1 MSTPKFSPADIAA
14 AVGKK
19 FAPTAEQATVIEG
32 GLGPKLVTAGAGA
45 GKTETMASR
54 VVSLVANGYV
64 RPEQVLGL
72 TFTRKAAQQLEQRI
86 RNSLIQLRDTG
97 LFAPGSEVAQA
108 LESIAPKVMTY
119 DAYAGELVSEYGLYL
134 PVEPSARLI
143 TDAERFAIAHEIVSN
158 HSGEMTTTTSVAT
171 VAQNVL
177 KLADNMGNVLM
188 SQDDIREHARIML
201 SDATEL
207 PKARKSGP
215 EFSKDLQKILDVQ
228 KIRVE
233 YLELVEGLQ
242 RQQHELGVVSF
253 GEQMTFAAR
262 VASAQPGIGA
272 IQRQRYRVVMLDEYQ
287 DTSHSQRV
295 LLRSLFG
302 GTPHPELSVTAVGD
316 PMQAIYGWRGA
327 TTENLNAFIRDFP
340 LEDDTPAPQDQLTVS
355 WRNPSRVL
363 DLANVVADD
372 IFAGAHP
379 RPVDRLSAR
388 PGADEGDVQLG
399 YFETQEQER
408 EFVASHMKKIYER
421 SQQVEIDDTGRAT
434 KKSLS
439 AAILVRTNRHAAE
452 IGRHLQAHGVPYEI
466 VGLGGLLWEPEI
478 QDMVAIATMLVRPQ
492 DSAAALRI
500 LAGPLCGLG
509 MTDINALHKRVENMT
524 GAAEERIVYSPG
536 DDPLDHLRAQLQ
548 QQVDNATTKR
558 PEQILGLADAVA
570 DMGEA
575 ERYTDEGRERIE
587 KLASKLRHLRGYSL
601 GKSLSDLFADIETT
615 FNLRT
620 EVLARDSV
628 GGATHLDK
636 FSDIVASYQG
646 DTVGGLLDYLDLARE
661 HENGLDPGE
670 VPAVDDRVLVL
681 TVHKSKG
688 LEWEHVCVLHA
699 DSTTYGAKANCFITK
714 VEQVPDEDDVIEPEP
729 QYDKNGEPKPITRT
743 DYGKAAKA
751 LEKQYKADNAE
762 ESARLFYVAM
772 TRTEKSLTVT
782 GGGTNSFKPGHGS
795 KKRPYLYLEMLA
807 EKFPDLVVEWTV
819 PDEEPEDA
827 TGQGL
832 ESGVFPFLEPTP
844 AAVRGAKLVEAART
858 DLPEVQSGEE
868 FGLWESDAMALIEEH
883 RALTTPVL
891 EVPMPSE
898 LTASDVVNL
907 ATDPDEFARRRRR
920 PVPFKPNSY
929 AKRGTAF
936 HSWLE
941 ERFGMEAL
949 LEEGELPGTGEVPVA
964 DVEALKEKFL
974 ESEWANRSPYAVE
987 TPFRFNSGG
996 QILNGRMDAVFKEPD
1011 GSWFVVDWKTGR
1023 PPQGRD
1029 MEHAALQLAIY
1040 REGWRRIIAD
1050 GQPIRAGFHYV
1061 SDNFTFEPRNLPDG
1075 EELARL
1081 LSTVTTK

>member
-1 MSTPKFSPADIAA
+1 MSTPNFSPADIAA

-19 FAPTAEQATVIEG
+19 FAPTEEQSQVIAG

-54 VVSLVANGYV
+54 VVSLVANGLV

-86 RNSLIQLRDTG
+86 RKSLIQLRDTG
-97 LFAPGSEVAQA
+97 LFAPGSEVAKS
-108 LESIAPKVMTY
+108 LESIAPKVSTY
-119 DAYAGELVSEYGLYL
+119 DSYAGELVREYGLYL

-158 HSGEMTTTTSVAT
+158 FDGEMTTKTSVAT
-171 VAQNVL
+171 VAQTVL
-177 KLADNMGNVLM
+177 KLADSMGNVLM
-188 SQDDIREHARIML
+188 DEEDIREHARIML

-207 PKARKSGP
+207 PKSRKNGP
-215 EFSKDLQKILDVQ
+215 EFSQELQKILNVQ

-233 YLELVEGLQ
+233 YLELVAAVQAE
-242 RQQHELGVVSF
+242 QHAQGVVSF
-253 GEQMTFAAR
+253 GEQMSFAAR
-262 VASAQPGIGA
+262 VAAANPSIGA

-302 GTPHPELSVTAVGD
+302 GAAHPNLSVTAVGD

-327 TTENLNAFIRDFP
+327 TTENLNAFIQDFP
-340 LEDDTPAPQDQLTVS
+340 AAENTPAPQDQLTVS

-372 IFAGAHP
+372 IFAGSNP

-399 YFETQEQER
+399 YFETLEQER
-408 EFVASHMKKIYER
+408 EFVARHLRAIYDKT
-421 SQQVEIDDTGRAT
+421 QDTQEP
-434 KKSLS
+434 LS
-439 AAILVRTNRHAAE
+439 AAVLVRTNRHAAE
-452 IGRHLQAHGVPYEI
+452 IARHLKAHGVPYEI

-478 QDMVAIATMLVRPQ
+478 QDIVALATMLVRPQ
-492 DSAAALRI
+492 DSAAALRV

-509 MTDINALHKRVENMT
+509 LSDIMALRQRVDNMT
-524 GAAEERIVYSPG
+524 GAADERVVFTPG
-536 DDPLDHLRAQLQ
+536 DDPMEHLRAQLH
-548 QQVDNATTKR
+548 QQVAEATTNR
-558 PEQILGLADAVA
+558 PEQVLGLADAVA

-587 KLASKLRHLRGYSL
+587 KLASKLRHLRTYSL
-601 GKSLSDLFADIETT
+601 GKSLADLFSDIETI

-620 EVLARDSV
+620 EVLSRNHA

-636 FSDIVASYQG
+636 FADIVANYQG
-646 DTVGGLLDYLDLARE
+646 DSLVGLLDFLDLARE
-661 HENGLDPGE
+661 HEDGLDPGE

-699 DSTTYGAKANCFITK
+699 DSTTYGAKANSFIYK
-714 VEQVPDEDDVIEPEP
+714 VDQVPSEEDIIEPEP
-729 QYDKNGEPKPITRT
+729 KYDKNGEPKPLTRS
-743 DYGKAAKA
+743 DYMNAAKA
-751 LEKQYKADNAE
+751 LDKQYKEANAE

-782 GGGTNSFKPGHGS
+782 GGGTNSYKAGHGS
-795 KKRPYLYLEMLA
+795 KKGPYVYLEMLA
-807 EKFPDLVVEWTV
+807 EKFPELVVEWNV
-819 PDEEPEDA
+819 PEDPA
-827 TGQGL
+827 DENADTAIDSAQ
-832 ESGVFPFLEPTP
+832 FPFLQPTP
-844 AAVRGAKLVEAART
+844 SALMGAQLVDEAKE
-858 DLPEVQSGEE
+858 DLPKLQSGEE
-868 FGLWESDAMALIEEH
+868 FGLWESDATALIEEH
-883 RALTTPVL
+883 KALTTPVV
-891 EVPMPSE
+891 EVTMPSE
-898 LTASDVVNL
+898 LTASDVVSL
-907 ATDPDEFARRRRR
+907 STDPEEFARRRRR

-949 LEEGELPGTGEVPVA
+949 LEEDELPGTGETPVA

-974 ESEWANRSPYAVE
+974 ESAWADRTPYAVE

-1029 MEHAALQLAIY
+1029 MDNAALQLAIY
-1040 REGWRRIIAD
+1040 KEGWRRIIAD
-1050 GQPIRAGFHYV
+1050 GKPIRAGFHYV
-1061 SDNFTFEPRNLPDG
+1061 ADNFTFEPRNLPNG

-1081 LSTVTTK
+1081 LSTAATK

>member
-1 MSTPKFSPADIAA
+1 MSTPNFSPADIAA

-19 FAPTAEQATVIEG
+19 FAPTAEQAKVIEG

-54 VVSLVANGYV
+54 VVSLVANGLV

-86 RNSLIQLRDTG
+86 RKSLIQLRDTG
-97 LFAPGSEVAQA
+97 LFAPGSEVAKS
-108 LESIAPKVMTY
+108 LESIAPKVSTY
-119 DAYAGELVSEYGLYL
+119 DSFAGELVREYGLYL

-158 HSGEMTTTTSVAT
+158 YEGAMTTKTSVAT
-171 VAQNVL
+171 VAQTVL
-177 KLADNMGNVLM
+177 KLADSMGNVLM
-188 SQDDIREHARIML
+188 DADDIREHARVML

-215 EFSKDLQKILDVQ
+215 EFSQELQKILDVQ
-228 KIRVE
+228 QIRVE
-233 YLELVEGLQ
+233 YLELVAAVQAE
-242 RQQHELGVVSF
+242 QHAQGVVSF
-253 GEQMTFAAR
+253 GEQMSFAAR
-262 VASAQPGIGA
+262 VADANPGIGT

-302 GTPHPELSVTAVGD
+302 GAPHPNLSVTAVGD

-340 LEDDTPAPQDQLTVS
+340 LDDTTAAPQDQLTVS

-372 IFAGAHP
+372 IFAGANP

-388 PGADEGDVQLG
+388 PGAEAGDVKLG
-399 YFETQEQER
+399 YFETLELER
-408 EFVASHMKKIYER
+408 EFVAQHMRAIYDQTQENK
-421 SQQVEIDDTGRAT
+421 EP
-434 KKSLS
+434 LS
-439 AAILVRTNRHAAE
+439 AAVLVRTNRHAAE
-452 IGRHLQAHGVPYEI
+452 IGRHLEAHGVPFEI

-478 QDMVAIATMLVRPQ
+478 QDLVAIATMLVRPQ
-492 DSAAALRI
+492 DSASALRI

-509 MTDINALHKRVENMT
+509 MSDIVALHKRVENMT
-524 GAAEERIVYSPG
+524 GASDERVVYTPG
-536 DDPLDHLRAQLQ
+536 DDPLEHLRAQLQ

-575 ERYTDEGRERIE
+575 ERYTEEGRGRIE
-587 KLASKLRHLRGYSL
+587 KLASKLRHLRSYSL
-601 GKSLSDLFADIETT
+601 GKSLPDLFADIESI

-620 EVLARDSV
+620 EVLARDRA

-636 FSDIVASYQG
+636 FADIVASYQG
-646 DTVGGLLDYLDLARE
+646 DTLGGLLDYLELARE
-661 HENGLDPGE
+661 HEDGLDPGE

-688 LEWEHVCVLHA
+688 LEWEHVSVLHA
-699 DSTTYGAKANCFITK
+699 DSSTYGAKANSFITK
-714 VEQVPDEDDVIEPEP
+714 VEQVPSEDDVIEPEP
-729 QYDKNGEPKPITRT
+729 QYDKNGDEKPITRT

-751 LEKQYKADNAE
+751 LERQYKDANAE

-782 GGGTNSFKPGHGS
+782 GGGTNAHKAGHGS
-795 KKRPYLYLEMLA
+795 KKGPYVYLEMLA
-807 EKFPDLVVEWTV
+807 EKFPDLVVEWNV
-819 PDEEPEDA
+819 PEDPA
-827 TGQGL
+827 DEAADISADSGQ
-832 ESGVFPFLEPTP
+832 FPFLQPTP
-844 AAVRGAKLVEAART
+844 AALLGAQLVNAAKEN
-858 DLPEVQSGEE
+858 LPEHQSGEE
-868 FGLWESDAMALIEEH
+868 FGLWESDATALIEEH
-883 RALTTPVL
+883 RALTTPVV
-891 EVPMPSE
+891 EVTMPSE
-898 LTASDVVNL
+898 LTASDVVSL
-907 ATDPDEFARRRRR
+907 HTDPEEFARRRRR

-936 HSWLE
+936 HTWLE
-941 ERFGMEAL
+941 DRFGMEAL
-949 LEEGELPGTGEVPVA
+949 LEEDELPGTGEIPVA

-974 ESEWANRSPYAVE
+974 ESEWANRTPHAVE
-987 TPFRFNSGG
+987 AGFRFSAGG
-996 QILNGRMDAVFKEPD
+996 QILNGRMDAVFKQPD

-1023 PPQGRD
+1023 PPKGKD
-1029 MEHAALQLAIY
+1029 MESAALQLAIY
-1040 REGWRRIIAD
+1040 REAWRRIVAD
-1050 GQPIRAGFHYV
+1050 GQPIRAAFHYV
-1061 SDNFTFEPRNLPDG
+1061 SDNFSFEPRNLPDG

-1081 LSTVTTK
+1081 LSTVTD

>member
-1 MSTPKFSPADIAA
+1 MSTPNFSPADIAA

-19 FAPTAEQATVIEG
+19 FAPTDEQAQVIAG

-54 VVSLVANGYV
+54 VVSLVANGLV

-86 RNSLIQLRDTG
+86 RKSLIQLRDTG
-97 LFAPGSEVAQA
+97 LFAPGSEVAKS
-108 LESIAPKVMTY
+108 LESIAPKVSTY
-119 DAYAGELVSEYGLYL
+119 DSYAGELVREYGLYL

-158 HSGEMTTTTSVAT
+158 FEGEMTTKTSVAT
-171 VAQNVL
+171 VAQTVL

-188 SQDDIREHARIML
+188 SEEDIREHARIML

-215 EFSKDLQKILDVQ
+215 EFSQELQKILDVQ
-228 KIRVE
+228 RIRVE
-233 YLELVEGLQ
+233 YLELVAAVQAE
-242 RQQHELGVVSF
+242 QHAQGVVSF
-253 GEQMTFAAR
+253 GEQMSFAAR
-262 VASAQPGIGA
+262 VAAANPGIGA

-302 GTPHPELSVTAVGD
+302 GTAHPNLSVTAVGD

-327 TTENLNAFIRDFP
+327 TTENLNEFVRDFP
-340 LEDDTPAPQDQLTVS
+340 VDDSTPAPQDQLTVS

-372 IFAGAHP
+372 IFAGANP

-388 PGADEGDVQLG
+388 PGADDGDVQLG
-399 YFETQEQER
+399 YFESQEKER
-408 EFVASHMKKIYER
+408 EFVARHMRAIYDKTQENK
-421 SQQVEIDDTGRAT
+421 EP
-434 KKSLS
+434 LS

-452 IGRHLQAHGVPYEI
+452 IARHLEAEGVPYEI

-478 QDMVAIATMLVRPQ
+478 QDLVALATMLVRPQ

-509 MTDINALHKRVENMT
+509 MSDILALRQRVDNMT
-524 GAAEERIVYSPG
+524 GASDERVVYTPG
-536 DDPLDHLRAQLQ
+536 DDPLEHLRAQLH
-548 QQVDNATTKR
+548 QQVASATTHR
-558 PEQILGLADAVA
+558 PEQVLGLADAVA

-575 ERYTDEGRERIE
+575 ARYTEEGRGRIE
-587 KLASKLRHLRGYSL
+587 KLASKLRHLRTYSL
-601 GKSLSDLFADIETT
+601 GKSLADLFSDIEAI

-620 EVLARDSV
+620 EVLSRNRA

-636 FSDIVASYQG
+636 FADIVAGYQG
-646 DTVGGLLDYLDLARE
+646 DSLGGLLDFLDLARE
-661 HENGLDPGE
+661 HEDGLDPGE

-699 DSTTYGAKANCFITK
+699 DSTTYGAKANSFITK
-714 VEQVPDEDDVIEPEP
+714 VEQVPSEDDVIEPEP
-729 QYDKNGEPKPITRT
+729 QYDKNGDEKPVTRS
-743 DYGKAAKA
+743 DYHKAAKA
-751 LEKQYKADNAE
+751 LDKQYKDANAE

-782 GGGTNSFKPGHGS
+782 GGGTNSYKAGHGS
-795 KKRPYLYLEMLA
+795 KKGPYVYLEILA
-807 EKFPDLVVEWTV
+807 EKFPDLVVEWNV
-819 PDEEPEDA
+819 PEDPA
-827 TGQGL
+827 DEAADTAMDAAK
-832 ESGVFPFLEPTP
+832 FPFLQPTP
-844 AAVRGAKLVEAART
+844 EALAGALLVDAAKQE
-858 DLPEVQSGEE
+858 LPKAQSGEE
-868 FGLWESDAMALIEEH
+868 FGLWESDATALIEEH
-883 RALTTPVL
+883 RALTTPVI
-891 EVPMPSE
+891 EVTMPSE
-898 LTASDVVNL
+898 LTASDVVSL
-907 ATDPDEFARRRRR
+907 STDPEEFARRRRR

-949 LEEGELPGTGEVPVA
+949 LEEDELPGTGEMPIA

-974 ESEWANRSPYAVE
+974 ESAWADRTPFAVE

-996 QILNGRMDAVFKEPD
+996 QILNGRMDAVFKEAD

-1029 MEHAALQLAIY
+1029 MDNAALQLAIY
-1040 REGWRRIIAD
+1040 REAWRRIVAD

-1061 SDNFTFEPRNLPDG
+1061 ADNFTFEPRNLPDG
-1075 EELARL
+1075 DALARL
-1081 LSTVTTK
+1081 FSTVATK